1 MKASV
6 EISYYP
12 LKEEFIPPIQSFI
25 DRLRTY
31 SEINVETNGMSTQVF
46 GQYDDLMRVIT
57 KQMKAAM
64 EVPYS
69 VFVLKV
75 VNSDL
80 QIHPN
85 SYE

>member
-25 DRLRTY
+25 DRLRSH

-46 GQYDDLMRVIT
+46 GEYDELMRIIT
-57 KQMKAAM
+57 KEMKTAM